1 MKAPPTILDVLND
14 PKVFGPYFK
23 GPTWAAWRIFLAALF
38 ALPLTGD
45 ELPNFQKFTHRS
57 APSKMA
63 SHEAWLVCG
72 RRAGKSFILAV
83 IAIYLACF
91 KDWKPYLAPGEFG
104 TLMIVAAD
112 RRQARTIMRYCTGLL
127 DAVPMLKRQIEGITK
142 ESITLKNNVVIE
154 IHTASFRST
163 RGYTIISALLD
174 EIGYWP
180 TDEGSAD
187 FDVEV
192 VNAIRPAMAT
202 IPEAMLL
209 CASSPYGK
217 KGVLWNNYK
226 KHFAQN
232 DDPVLV
238 WQAATRDMN
247 ATVPQSFIDEHM
259 ADDPARAAAEYGAI
273 FRADL
278 EAFVSPEAVAAC
290 VDHGVHE
297 RAPQRGVIYRGFID
311 PSGGS
316 ADSFTAAISHYDL
329 AQRTVIIDAMRE
341 VKPPFSPEEVC
352 REFSTLFKSYGIRT
366 IAGDR
371 YAGTWPVEAFSK
383 FGIVYEQSADP
394 KSTLYLNL
402 LPLIN
407 SGRIRLLHQQK
418 SINQLLGLERRTA
431 RGGRDLIDHASNGHD
446 DLANCIAGAAVV
458 IDDKRT
464 YYMAGLEVYQP
475 GFVDLDRRTDVPNAS
490 PEQIAAREREEAS
503 NQRAVFQTMGYIRNL
518 ASSGFQFK

>member
-1 MKAPPTILDVLND
+1 MSTWPTTLL
-14 PKVFGPYFK
+14 
-23 GPTWAAWRIFLAALF
+23 
-38 ALPLTGD
+38 ALPQNTARSS
-45 ELPNFQKFTHRS
+45 ELILRRLSVLKLSQHALITVCMNGHRS
-57 APSKMA
+57 VA
-63 SHEAWLVCG
+63 S
-72 RRAGKSFILAV
+72 S
-83 IAIYLACF
+83 
-91 KDWKPYLAPGEFG
+91 
-104 TLMIVAAD
+104 IVASLIHQVA
-112 RRQARTIMRYCTGLL
+112 RR
-127 DAVPMLKRQIEGITK
+127 
-142 ESITLKNNVVIE
+142 N
-154 IHTASFRST
+154 
-163 RGYTIISALLD
+163 
-174 EIGYWP
+174 
-180 TDEGSAD
+180 
-187 FDVEV
+187 
-192 VNAIRPAMAT
+192 
-202 IPEAMLL
+202 
-209 CASSPYGK
+209 
-217 KGVLWNNYK
+217 
-226 KHFAQN
+226 
-232 DDPVLV
+232 
-238 WQAATRDMN
+238 
-247 ATVPQSFIDEHM
+247 
-259 ADDPARAAAEYGAI
+259 
-273 FRADL
+273 
-278 EAFVSPEAVAAC
+278 
-290 VDHGVHE
+290 
-297 RAPQRGVIYRGFID
+297 
-311 PSGGS
+311 
-316 ADSFTAAISHYDL
+316 SFTAAISHYDL

-431 RGGRDLIDHASNGHD
+431 RGGRDSIDHASNGHD